1 MNYERIYDNIRFS
14 IDREKYFEN
23 YMEIR
28 RTCIMEGYAPPQYLD
43 ELLLEIPDVYYVEG
57 DDGFEYLL
65 TDEARERLEET
76 LMSRRME
83 DVKLIHMKSEVERE
97 NRLIDIYNRE
107 LEEFFDK
114 FPQFKIILREE

>member
-14 IDREKYFEN
+14 IDRERYFEN

-43 ELLLEIPDVYYVEG
+43 ELLLEIPDAYYVEG

-76 LMSRRME
+76 LMSRRRE
-83 DVKLIHMKSEVERE
+83 DVKLIRMKSEVERE

-107 LEEFFDK
+107 LEEFFEK

>member
-1 MNYERIYDNIRFS
+1 
-14 IDREKYFEN
+14 
-23 YMEIR
+23 
-28 RTCIMEGYAPPQYLD
+28 MEGYAPPQYLD
-43 ELLLEIPDVYYVEG
+43 ELLLEIPDTYYVEG

-76 LMSRRME
+76 LMSRRRE
-83 DVKLIHMKSEVERE
+83 DVKLIHMKSETERE

-107 LEEFFDK
+107 LEEFFRN

>member
-1 MNYERIYDNIRFS
+1 
-14 IDREKYFEN
+14 
-23 YMEIR
+23 
-28 RTCIMEGYAPPQYLD
+28 MEGYAPPQYLD
-43 ELLLEIPDVYYVEG
+43 ELLLEIPDAYYVEG

-76 LMSRRME
+76 LMSRRRE
-83 DVKLIHMKSEVERE
+83 DVKLIRMKSEVERE

-107 LEEFFDK
+107 LEEFFRN

>member
-1 MNYERIYDNIRFS
+1 MNYERIYDNIRFR
-14 IDREKYFEN
+14 IDKERYFEN

-57 DDGFEYLL
+57 DDDFEYLL

-76 LMSRRME
+76 LISRRKE
-83 DVKLIHMKSEVERE
+83 DVKLIHMKSETERE
-97 NRLIDIYNRE
+97 NRLIDIYNKE
-107 LEEFFDK
+107 LEDFFEK

>member
-14 IDREKYFEN
+14 IDRERYFEN

-43 ELLLEIPDVYYVEG
+43 ELLLEIPDAYYVEG

-76 LMSRRME
+76 LMSRR
-83 DVKLIHMKSEVERE
+83 
-97 NRLIDIYNRE
+97 RE
-107 LEEFFDK
+107 LACK
-114 FPQFKIILREE
+114 PSCSSVYTKLSSPQIHRTFSLLPSLRV

>member
-1 MNYERIYDNIRFS
+1 MNYERICDNIRVS
-14 IDREKYFEN
+14 IDKETYYEN

-57 DDGFEYLL
+57 DDDFEYLL
-65 TDEARERLEET
+65 TDEAKERLEET
-76 LMSRRME
+76 LMSRRRE
-83 DVKLIHMKSEVERE
+83 DVKLIRMKSEVEQE
-97 NRLIDIYNRE
+97 NRLIDIYNKE
-107 LEEFFDK
+107 LEDFFEK

>member
-14 IDREKYFEN
+14 IDREKYFRN

-43 ELLLEIPDVYYVEG
+43 ELLLEIPDAYYVEG
-57 DDGFEYLL
+57 DDGFDYLL

-76 LMSRRME
+76 LMSRRRE
-83 DVKLIHMKSEVERE
+83 DVKLIRMKSETDQE
-97 NRLIDIYNRE
+97 NLLIDIYNRE
-107 LEEFFDK
+107 LEDFFEK

>member
-14 IDREKYFEN
+14 IDKETYYEN

-43 ELLLEIPDVYYVEG
+43 ELLLEIPDAYYVEG
-57 DDGFEYLL
+57 DDGFDYLL

-76 LMSRRME
+76 LMSRRRE
-83 DVKLIHMKSEVERE
+83 DVKLIRMKSETDQE

-107 LEEFFDK
+107 LEEFFRN

>member
-1 MNYERIYDNIRFS
+1 MNYERIYDNIRFR

-23 YMEIR
+23 YIEIR

-43 ELLLEIPDVYYVEG
+43 ELLLEIPDVHYVEG
-57 DDGFEYLL
+57 DDDFEYLL

-76 LMSRRME
+76 LMSRRRE
-83 DVKLIHMKSEVERE
+83 DVKLIRMKSESDQE

-107 LEEFFDK
+107 LEEFFEK

>member
-1 MNYERIYDNIRFS
+1 MNYERIYGNIGFN
-14 IDREKYFEN
+14 IDRERYFEN

-28 RTCIMEGYAPPQYLD
+28 RACMMEGYAPPQYLD

-57 DDGFEYLL
+57 EDDFEYLL

-76 LMSRRME
+76 LMSRRRE

-97 NRLIDIYNRE
+97 NRLIDLYNRE
-107 LEEFFDK
+107 LEDFFEK

>member
-1 MNYERIYDNIRFS
+1 MNYERICDNIRFS
-14 IDREKYFEN
+14 IDKETYYEN

-57 DDGFEYLL
+57 DDDFEYLL
-65 TDEARERLEET
+65 TDEAKERLEET
-76 LMSRRME
+76 LMSRRRE
-83 DVKLIHMKSEVERE
+83 DVKLIRMKSEVEQE
-97 NRLIDIYNRE
+97 NRLIDIYNKE
-107 LEEFFDK
+107 LEDFFEK

>member
-1 MNYERIYDNIRFS
+1 MNYERIYDNIRFR
-14 IDREKYFEN
+14 IDKERYFEN

-57 DDGFEYLL
+57 DDDFEYLL

-76 LMSRRME
+76 LISRRKE
-83 DVKLIHMKSEVERE
+83 DVKLIHMKSETERE

-107 LEEFFDK
+107 LEEFFEK